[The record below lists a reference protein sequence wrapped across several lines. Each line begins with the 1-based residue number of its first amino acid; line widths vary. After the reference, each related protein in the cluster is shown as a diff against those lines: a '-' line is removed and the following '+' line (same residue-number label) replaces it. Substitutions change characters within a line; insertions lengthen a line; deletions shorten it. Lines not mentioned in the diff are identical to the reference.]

1 MPCCKLIRSIKLPT
15 NANVK
20 FVLIVVSPLTCV
32 VVICK
37 EDLFVY
43 NVNGYFVSLEKLN
56 KIIESPVIIK
66 DLFWN
71 EYLCYILEEVV
82 YIRSLPF
89 LEVVTTVNV
98 KHNITYLCVSDD
110 ALMLYGVSKNG
121 NKIVVIKDQK
131 EMKNVEENSVR

>member
-1 MPCCKLIRSIKLPT
+1 
-15 NANVK
+15 
-20 FVLIVVSPLTCV
+20 
-32 VVICK
+32 
-37 EDLFVY
+37 VY

-82 YIRSLPF
+82 YIRSLPC

-98 KHNITYLCVSDD
+98 KHNIIYLCVSDD

-121 NKIVVIKDQK
+121 NEIVVIKDQK